1 MWRGENFRHQW
12 WQVVN
17 HFNPYALSLD
27 KESLCSTGKN
37 APAFI
42 SVVKRSYL
50 YEFTKKFIITII
62 ITRHNYKNQGEV
74 TCA

>member
-1 MWRGENFRHQW
+1 MWRGENCRHQG

-17 HFNPYALSLD
+17 LFNLYAPSLD
-27 KESLCSTGKN
+27 WESLSSTGKN

-50 YEFTKKFIITII
+50 YEFTKKFIGYTDSP
-62 ITRHNYKNQGEV
+62 HNYKNQGEV